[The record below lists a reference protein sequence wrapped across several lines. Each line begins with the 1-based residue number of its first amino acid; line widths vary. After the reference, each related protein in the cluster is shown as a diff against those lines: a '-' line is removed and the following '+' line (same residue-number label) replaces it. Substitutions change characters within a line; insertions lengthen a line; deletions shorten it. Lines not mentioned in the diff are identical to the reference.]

1 MALPLL
7 QRVSSLHLP
16 CFVLTSHCS
25 QEGDI
30 VFPHYFCIGMLRPQ
44 CLQVDSKSTQKQ
56 ELRLLILALV
66 IIEPCQIVETGC
78 RVRVLRSQL
87 LLTDRKCTLVQ
98 RLRLLIL
105 ALCLV
110 EQCQIVET
118 GCCAGVLRPQL
129 LLPDGKCTLV

>member
-30 VFPHYFCIGMLRPQ
+30 VFPCYCSIGLLSPQ
-44 CLQVDSKSTQKQ
+44 LLLPDRKRTLVQR
-56 ELRLLILALV
+56 LRLLMLALV
-66 IIEPCQIVETGC
+66 MIEQCQIVETGC
-78 RVRVLRSQL
+78 GVGVLRSQL
-87 LLTDRKCTLVQ
+87 LLTDRKRTLVQ

-105 ALCLV
+105 ALV
-110 EQCQIVET
+110 IIEQCQIVE
-118 GCCAGVLRPQL
+118 
-129 LLPDGKCTLV
+129 